1 GHLLCQWAVQL
12 GALVI
17 ATVGSDEKASLLADY
32 GCYAVV
38 NYNREDFAERVVQ
51 LTNGRGADVVYDAV
65 GAATFDGSLR
75 SLAVRGHIAV
85 YGQSS
90 GPIPPF
96 EISRLAPKSASVT
109 RVGYSHYLP
118 DAAARRGMAR
128 RLFELVK
135 SGALVPRPPR
145 VLPLADAAEAHLLL
159 ESRALGPIV
168 LVPEGGRRDA

>member
-1 GHLLCQWAVQL
+1 MASRQL
-12 GALVI
+12 RPPL
-17 ATVGSDEKASLLADY
+17 ATVGQTIEAGS
-32 GCYAVV
+32 
-38 NYNREDFAERVVQ
+38 
-51 LTNGRGADVVYDAV
+51 
-65 GAATFDGSLR
+65 AA
-75 SLAVRGHIAV
+75 
-85 YGQSS
+85 
-90 GPIPPF
+90 
-96 EISRLAPKSASVT
+96 KSASVT